1 MVGRRKRE
9 VAGGT
14 AKRKERHRGRMVAG
28 PSGVVLVK
36 GVSRSVERDVA
47 ITHRGEAAE

>member
-28 PSGVVLVK
+28 SSGVVLVK
-36 GVSRSVERDVA
+36 KVSRSVERDVA
-47 ITHRGEAAE
+47 IRHRGEAAE